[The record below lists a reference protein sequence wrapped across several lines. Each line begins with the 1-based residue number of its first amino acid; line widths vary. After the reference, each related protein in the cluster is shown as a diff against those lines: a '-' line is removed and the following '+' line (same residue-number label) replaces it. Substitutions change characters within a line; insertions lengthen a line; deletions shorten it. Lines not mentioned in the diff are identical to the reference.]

1 MLIFQILSR
10 NYNFKG
16 VNQLGSYTEF
26 MIEDMPLVVSKSY
39 AISDI
44 MLIFRESDKKL
55 FQRKISMRS
64 KLVWGNIED
73 DETEEVFQYECDLQ
87 LIKDRLNL
95 FGYNF
100 ESIKNK
106 FESIKNEFINER
118 YLLLLE
124 DNSFKPMIN
133 ELRQL
138 EFYDYFEYLKFYF
151 YNRYNLPKSENY
163 LYNLLND
170 QISYGDKEIFTFTY
184 DIFEILIIFSEI
196 LNSGEKVIQ
205 DLTEVKN
212 AGYYKSTDNV
222 VNDCE
227 KELYGSLKV
236 AEQIYIFTEGSSDK
250 VILETSLKLLY
261 PHLYEYFSFVDYQES
276 KLDGGAPMLT
286 KIVKAF
292 IGSRMQNKILA
303 IYDSDTAALES
314 IQSLNKLKLPKNIK
328 FTQYPDINLLK
339 KYPTVGPSG
348 KSHENIY
355 KLAASIELYLG
366 IDCLTCNTSNDLYP
380 VVWTGYNK
388 TLSQY
393 QGEVTEKSKIYENY
407 LNKTKIFNKIEQD
420 WSGLEAIWQHIFALA
435 AEMT

>member
-1 MLIFQILSR
+1 MNL
-10 NYNFKG
+10 
-16 VNQLGSYTEF
+16 LGSYTEF
-26 MIEDMPLVVSKSY
+26 MIEDMPLMTSKSY
-39 AISDI
+39 AISDV
-44 MLIFRESDKKL
+44 MLIFRESDKKI

-73 DETEEVFQYECDLQ
+73 DEIEEAFQYECELQ
-87 LIKDRLNL
+87 LIKDRLNI

-106 FESIKNEFINER
+106 FESIKDEFINEK

-124 DNSFKPMIN
+124 ENDFKPMIN
-133 ELRQL
+133 KLRKL
-138 EFYDYFEYLKFYF
+138 EFDDYCEYLKFYF
-151 YNRYNLPKSENY
+151 YNRYNLPDSENY
-163 LYNLLND
+163 LYNLLNN
-170 QISYGDKEIFTFTY
+170 QISYGDKEIFTFSY
-184 DIFEILIIFSEI
+184 DVFEILIIFSEL

-212 AGYYKSTDNV
+212 AGYYDSTDNV
-222 VNDCE
+222 VKDCE
-227 KELYGSLKV
+227 KELYGSLKI
-236 AEQIYIFTEGSSDK
+236 AEQIYVFTEGSSDK
-250 VILETSLKLLY
+250 VVLETSLKFLY

-314 IQSLNKLKLPKNIK
+314 IQSLSKLKLPKNIK

-339 KYPTVGPSG
+339 KYPTIGPSG
-348 KSHENIY
+348 KSFENIY

-366 IDCLTCNTSNDLYP
+366 VDCLTNSISNDFYP
-380 VVWTGYNK
+380 VIWTGYNK
-388 TLSQY
+388 TLGQY
-393 QGEVTEKSKIYENY
+393 QGEVTEKSKIYDNY
-407 LNKTKIFNKIEQD
+407 INRIKCFNETEQD
-420 WSGLEAIWQHIFALA
+420 WSGLDAIWQHIFKLA
-435 AEMT
+435 AEMN

>member
-1 MLIFQILSR
+1 M
-10 NYNFKG
+10 
-16 VNQLGSYTEF
+16 GSYTEF
-26 MIEDMPLVVSKSY
+26 MIEDMPLVTSKSY

-55 FQRKISMRS
+55 FHRKISMRS

-73 DETEEVFQYECDLQ
+73 DEIEEAFQYECELK
-87 LIKDRLNL
+87 LIKDRLNI
-95 FGYNF
+95 FGYKF

-124 DNSFKPMIN
+124 DNRFKSMIDD
-133 ELRQL
+133 LRKI
-138 EFYDYFEYLKFYF
+138 EFYDYCEYLKFYF
-151 YNRYNLPKSENY
+151 YNRYNLSNSENY
-163 LYNLLND
+163 LYNLLNN
-170 QISYGDKEIFTFTY
+170 QISYGDKEIFTFNY
-184 DIFEILIIFSEI
+184 SIFEILVIFSEL

-212 AGYYKSTDNV
+212 SGYYNSTDNV
-222 VNDCE
+222 VEECE

-250 VILETSLKLLY
+250 DILETSLKLLY

-314 IQSLNKLKLPKNIK
+314 IQSLNKLKFPKNIK
-328 FTQYPDINLLK
+328 FTQYPNISLLNE
-339 KYPTVGPSG
+339 YPTIGPSG
-348 KSHENIY
+348 KSSENIY
-355 KLAASIELYLG
+355 KLATSIELYLG
-366 IDCLTCNTSNDLYP
+366 VDCLTNNQINDFYP
-380 VVWTGYNK
+380 VIWTGYNK
-388 TLSQY
+388 ALKQY
-393 QGEVTEKSKIYENY
+393 QGEVMEKSKIYDNY
-407 LNKTKIFNKIEQD
+407 LNKIKSFNKKEQD
-420 WSGLEAIWQHIFALA
+420 WSGLEAIWQHIFKLV
-435 AEMT
+435 AEMN